1 MEKFYLSVPYSDK
14 DEAKSKGAR
23 WDPEKKKWYVPG
35 GYPSIFFIKWIQE
48 LKENPHYSVFNEYY
62 YIGENQR
69 LCWKC
74 GEQIK
79 LYAICLPSG
88 HKYLCTDM
96 FGDYPPPVTEPDEWQ
111 FFDGCY
117 YSYGSDGI
125 LNAWTE
131 NPSFSGVS
139 YVADLSPRALSQI
152 RRFSP
157 LWRAGYSQ
165 AIQGSYYANHCPH
178 CERLQGD
185 FMIFSEPGGA
195 FLPVSPKNAAQIRLY
210 RIDEPVF
217 INGGVGRSTCDFF
230 ENMNLM
236 P

>member
-1 MEKFYLSVPYSDK
+1 MEKFYLSVPYSEK

-23 WDPEKKKWYVPG
+23 WDPEKKKWYIPE
-35 GYPSIFFIKWIQE
+35 GYSSLLLIKWIQE
-48 LKENPHYSVFNEYY
+48 LKQNPHYNAFNEYY

-69 LCWKC
+69 FCWKC

-79 LYAICLPSG
+79 LYAICLPRG

-96 FGDYPPPVTEPDEWQ
+96 FGDYPPPAAAPEKWQ
-111 FFDGCY
+111 FFESCY
-117 YSYGSDGI
+117 YSYDSDGM

-131 NPSFSGVS
+131 NPCFSGVS
-139 YVADLSPRALSQI
+139 YIADLNPRALSQI

-165 AIQGSYYANHCPH
+165 TIQGSYYANHCPH

-195 FLPVSPKNAAQIRLY
+195 FLPASAKHAAQIRLY
-210 RIDEPVF
+210 MIEEPIF
-217 INGGVGRSTCDFF
+217 INGGVCRSTCDFF
-230 ENMNLM
+230 EEMTHM
-236 P
+236 T